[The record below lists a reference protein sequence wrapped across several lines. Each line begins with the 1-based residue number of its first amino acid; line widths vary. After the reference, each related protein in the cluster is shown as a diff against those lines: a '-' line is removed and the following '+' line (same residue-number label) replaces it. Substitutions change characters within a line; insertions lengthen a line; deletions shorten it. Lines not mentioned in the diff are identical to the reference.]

1 MLAFTKSTYEFF
13 VKVSNFLDNGTFEVL
28 LYRSVPF
35 CDVFPVLWRIFY
47 MSYEKV
53 KQALNKSIGI
63 KQTTRLVESGKS
75 SEVFVA
81 KDADPRITIKMV
93 TLCKKMGVTVTYV
106 DSMKLLGK
114 ACGIDVGTAI
124 AAIVNE

>member
-1 MLAFTKSTYEFF
+1 MLALTKDSYEFF
-13 VKVSNFLDNGTFEVL
+13 VKASNILDNGTFKVL

-35 CDVFPVLWRIFY
+35 CDVFPDLWRIFY

-53 KQALNKSIGI
+53 KQATNINIGI
-63 KQTTRLVESGKS
+63 KQTTRAVEMNKS

-81 KDADPRITIKMV
+81 NDADPRITIKMV
-93 TLCKKMGVTVTYV
+93 ALCKKMGVPVTYV

-114 ACGIDVGTAI
+114 ACGIDVGAAV